1 LIIVIITHEKLYS
14 IFRKEFLEF
23 TIKLRGKG
31 LIMGYYECWSLEAF
45 NYIGNSEG
53 LARAS
58 NTKENLVPVTFFNPS
73 DKLFNCLRL
82 ITCGFKI
89 TYKAEALHSYYFAT
103 NCYFVID
110 GQ

>member
-14 IFRKEFLEF
+14 IFRKELLEF

-58 NTKENLVPVTFFNPS
+58 NTKENLVPVTFFNP
-73 DKLFNCLRL
+73 KF
-82 ITCGFKI
+82 
-89 TYKAEALHSYYFAT
+89 
-103 NCYFVID
+103 
-110 GQ
+110 